1 VPGNLLKR
9 NNFINGRSVLD
20 GQAARSAASGRRFVR
35 CTAAMWRNFVIR
47 TMAAIREVDEDCLSF
62 VIPQKQGVAAARH
75 GDAK

>member
-1 VPGNLLKR
+1 
-9 NNFINGRSVLD
+9 
-20 GQAARSAASGRRFVR
+20 
-35 CTAAMWRNFVIR
+35 MWRNFVIR